1 MLFKYFK
8 HFNKRVTK
16 QLLPSSKEVMFL
28 LVWFFL
34 SLPLWHIS
42 FCMLLSVLTSSK
54 YFSISITK
62 CFCAVFNLRVNN
74 KWMQSC
80 DFSIFMLITMYCRAT
95 LWSFRKMIFF
105 NLHFYSMYVYV
116 WLLITRYLFPCDYW
130 IFIFITV
137 YSFVWLDNI
146 WIYISETI
154 NLHFYNNV
162 FISVTM

>member
-95 LWSFRKMIFF
+95 LWSFRKMMIFF
-105 NLHFYSMYVYV
+105 NLHFYSSVCICM
-116 WLLITRYLFPCDYW
+116 TF
-130 IFIFITV
+130 
-137 YSFVWLDNI
+137 
-146 WIYISETI
+146 
-154 NLHFYNNV
+154 NNKV
-162 FISVTM
+162 FISMWLFNLYFYNSVFVCMTW